1 VPLLGRTG
9 FRALDPAAQPLPAL
23 YAIAFAMLMLS
34 VETHVDLSSAQLQ
47 EDLAHGG
54 LARSAGA

>member
-1 VPLLGRTG
+1 
-9 FRALDPAAQPLPAL
+9 LDPAAQPLPAL